1 MTAMSSWTTPIPAE
15 PTPKLV
21 QVSNIAAD
29 ATEDKVREFFLF
41 CGKINQFEMKKD
53 ATTQSALI
61 MFDKESA
68 AKTATMLSNAV
79 IADTQIQVRYYFDSV
94 SQSAETDEAA
104 AADSLTAASG
114 SQEAKPKTG
123 VVSEIIKAGHSLS
136 TIIVTRAMEF
146 DAKYG
151 VSAHLQPYYEQA
163 LAHLNTFEEKY
174 HIKRTITDKATE
186 LDQKYG
192 IRENVTG
199 LATTVQATVGG
210 AASTMQATV
219 GGAASTVQATVGGV
233 SAQVQDYATQ
243 MQGVAQGYATQVQGM
258 ASNVLASGPG
268 QTATGLYQQAMEQVG
283 HVWEQGRHMV
293 GETMGAGAA
302 AGTAAAATTAP
313 AAAAAPEPEKTEKS

>member
-1 MTAMSSWTTPIPAE
+1 M
-15 PTPKLV
+15 
-21 QVSNIAAD
+21 D
-29 ATEDKVREFFLF
+29 FFLF

-53 ATTQSALI
+53 GTTQSALI

-79 IADTQIQVRYYFDSV
+79 IADTQIQVHYYFDSV
-94 SQSAETDEAA
+94 NQSTETDGAA

-123 VVSEIIKAGHSLS
+123 IVSEIIKAGHGLS

-151 VSAHLQPYYEQA
+151 VSAHLQPYYQQA
-163 LAHLNTFEEKY
+163 LTHLNMFEEKY
-174 HIKRTITDKATE
+174 HIKRAITDKATE
-186 LDQKYG
+186 LDAKYG

-210 AASTMQATV
+210 AASTVQATV
-219 GGAASTVQATVGGV
+219 GGAASTVQATVGGAA
-233 SAQVQDYATQ
+233 STVQDYATQ
-243 MQGVAQGYATQVQGM
+243 MQGVAQGYATQAQGVAQGYATQVQGM

-268 QTATGLYQQAMEQVG
+268 QTATGIYQQAIEQIG
-283 HVWEQGRHMV
+283 HVLEQGKSMV
-293 GETMGAGAA
+293 GETMSGGAA
-302 AGTAAAATTAP
+302 AAP
-313 AAAAAPEPEKTEKS
+313 GAAAAAAPAPSSGEPEKSEKS